1 MSPRRPAWPWLVAA
15 ASLGC
20 SRDVPPPATTVASP
34 VPAPVV
40 PSIPEPPATIVP
52 PRFVDVAGETGID
65 FAPFDDASA
74 GHLMIVETMGSGA
87 GWLDYD
93 LDGWLDL
100 YLTEGCRLEEACRG
114 DGIHR
119 DRLYRGRGG
128 AGFRD
133 VSTIAGVLDDRFGQ
147 GIAVGDFDVDGFPD
161 VYLSNYRSAILLRN
175 NGDGTF
181 VDVTEEAGIA
191 SDAWGSSAIFTDL
204 DRDGV
209 LDIFACRYLHDVL
222 GEHEPCDYAWGRSHC
237 GPAVRHGVPD
247 LVWIGRGDGTFVESA
262 AALGIVDEEGKSKG
276 LAVSS
281 VDLDDDLVP
290 ELYVGNDAQP
300 NSLWRWSPG
309 PPASYTDVA
318 PIAGCAVSGDG
329 RGEATMG
336 IATEDFD
343 GDGLVDIHL
352 THFALAKNTLYR
364 NLGGLT
370 FEDASAATGIAAV
383 SFETLAF
390 GTVAL
395 DWDRDGRMDLFN
407 ATGHVFGTA
416 DASGAMPPQLLR
428 QRDDGLFVDVSAEV
442 RGAYFETLWLGR
454 AAAAADFDEDGDLDI
469 AVTHVGARAALLRD
483 DTAPPGR
490 FIGLDLRTPH
500 RLPPVGG
507 RVEVACGGRR
517 VVRPIATGGSYL
529 SAHDPR
535 LLFSLPPGEEPAVV
549 TLRWPSG
556 RIDRMRLTGDRYWR
570 ITEGREPVM
579 SRPAGALVAG
589 QVRPPMP

>member
-1 MSPRRPAWPWLVAA
+1 MSRRRLAWRWLLAA
-15 ASLGC
+15 ALVGC
-20 SRDVPPPATTVASP
+20 SRDLPPPAATVAP
-34 VPAPVV
+34 PAP
-40 PSIPEPPATIVP
+40 PPLPRSIPEPPATIVP
-52 PRFVDVAGETGID
+52 PRFVDVATAMGID
-65 FAPFDDASA
+65 FTPFNDASA
-74 GHLMIVETMGSGA
+74 GHMMIVEVMGSGA

-100 YLTEGCRLEEACRG
+100 YLTEGCRLEEAGGG

-133 VSTIAGVLDDRFGQ
+133 VSATAGALDDRFGQ
-147 GIAVGDFDVDGFPD
+147 GIAVGDYDVDGFPD
-161 VYLSNYRSAILLRN
+161 IYLSNYRSAVLLRN

-181 VDVTEEAGIA
+181 VDVTTEAGIT
-191 SDAWGSSAIFTDL
+191 SDGWGSSAIFADL
-204 DRDGV
+204 DRDGIP
-209 LDIFACRYLHDVL
+209 DIFACRYLHDVL
-222 GEHEPCDYAWGRSHC
+222 GEHGPCDYPWGRSHC
-237 GPAVRHGVPD
+237 GPAVRSGVSD
-247 LVWIGRGDGTFVESA
+247 LVWLGRGDGTFIESA
-262 AALGIVDEEGKSKG
+262 ASLGIVDDEGKSKG

-300 NSLWRWSPG
+300 NSLWRWSAG
-309 PPASYTDVA
+309 PPASYADVA
-318 PIAGCAVSGDG
+318 PVAGCALSDDG

-364 NLGGLT
+364 NLGGLL
-370 FEDASAATGIAAV
+370 FEDASAASGIAAV
-383 SFETLAF
+383 SFENLAF

-416 DASGAMPPQLLR
+416 DAPGAMSPQLLR

-442 RGAYFETLWLGR
+442 GGAYFGGLWLGR
-454 AAAAADFDEDGDLDI
+454 AAAAADYDEDGDLDI
-469 AVTHVGARAALLRD
+469 VVTHVGTRTALLRD

-490 FIGLDLRTPH
+490 FIGFDLRTPD
-500 RLPPVGG
+500 RIPPVGG
-507 RVEVACGGRR
+507 RVEVTCGGRR
-517 VVRPIATGGSYL
+517 MVRPIVAGGSYL

-535 LLFSLPPGEEPAVV
+535 LLFPLPPGDESALVRV
-549 TLRWPSG
+549 HWPSG
-556 RIDRMRLTGDRYWR
+556 RIDRLRLAGDRSWR
-570 ITEGREPVM
+570 ITEGREPVE
-579 SRPAGALVAG
+579 SRPNGGLFAGHVEPSM
-589 QVRPPMP
+589 R